1 MANITVNGFTVG
13 TALQSV
19 ILRDDQGNSYPVEQ
33 LGHLKDLKSMQQSSP
48 IICTPVIYNGLRLHR
63 NIYHDFTGSLLFTRF
78 GPAITRI
85 VLGIMNRFQTTGVET
100 YWDIYAT
107 IFNDVLNS
115 TDEYLFSRAVF
126 DNHDPGSFQG
136 TAEVENGLSFRS
148 QKLFLTG
155 NV

>member
-19 ILRDDQGNSYPVEQ
+19 ILRDDQGNSYPIET
-33 LGHLKDLKSMQQSSP
+33 LGHLKDLKATQQVSEVT
-48 IICTPVIYNGLRLHR
+48 CTPVIYNGLRLHR
-63 NIYHDFTGSLLFTRF
+63 NIYHDFSGSLLLTRF
-78 GPAITRI
+78 GPAMTRLVI
-85 VLGIMNRFQTTGVET
+85 GIMNRFQTTGVET

-115 TDEYLFSRAVF
+115 TDEYLFSRSVF
-126 DNHDPGSFQG
+126 DNHDLGSFQG
-136 TAEVENGLSFRS
+136 TGEVENSLNFRS